1 MFCIYSDTRDLPR
14 LQSSTPSPSVRL
26 PSLFDALMPSF
37 SVAYFVVESVG
48 VNAAAQLNSL
58 LTQLTLLDGQN
69 RFPLWLSFCCTLVF
83 SGFSPVQQR
92 GLTHSLLFYF
102 SFRVLGLWAQYPIYL
117 ESQPSSET
125 SLLPQ
130 NSPQK
135 RAIATWD
142 TGNASAD
149 GTWESYFGEGC
160 WRWDSFG
167 WRCSWS
173 CVCGWIVRAIP
184 KVDAPFQ
191 VFGRCIVAGA
201 QLHSPHD
208 CVQWPHVASCCTSNT
223 QANLSRKPE
232 TQAQTMA
239 TATGISAPVFQPF
252 SPIRIGRLCFLP
264 YRLFRCCHNLLL
276 LPLYMLPL
284 LLPLHLWLL
293 LRCCKCCR
301 ECCCRG
307 NIRGASCTCYFDQSC
322 GYQFT

>member
-1 MFCIYSDTRDLPR
+1 MYLP
-14 LQSSTPSPSVRL
+14 
-26 PSLFDALMPSF
+26 LFAAVCFAPVF
-37 SVAYFVVESVG
+37 AYFLVRFVFETPEVVARLKKLCVFFSSVSSCIFISLWSRISISIDEQVAR
-48 VNAAAQLNSL
+48 VNDPIKLKITRPKL
-58 LTQLTLLDGQN
+58 RL
-69 RFPLWLSFCCTLVF
+69 RRWLKTTRLAKKK
-83 SGFSPVQQR
+83 Q
-92 GLTHSLLFYF
+92 
-102 SFRVLGLWAQYPIYL
+102 
-117 ESQPSSET
+117 
-125 SLLPQ
+125 PQ
-130 NSPQK
+130 NLPDEHTYYGTTKKSSHRIYRMRSLNCKQVYLASP
-135 RAIATWD
+135 R
-142 TGNASAD
+142 
-149 GTWESYFGEGC
+149 FVC
-160 WRWDSFG
+160 
-167 WRCSWS
+167 CSWLL
-173 CVCGWIVRAIP
+173 
-184 KVDAPFQ
+184 Q